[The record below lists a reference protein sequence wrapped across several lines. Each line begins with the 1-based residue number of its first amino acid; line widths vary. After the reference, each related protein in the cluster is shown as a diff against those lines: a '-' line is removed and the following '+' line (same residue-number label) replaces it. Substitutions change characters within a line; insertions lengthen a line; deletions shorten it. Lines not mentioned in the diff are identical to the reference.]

1 MLYNVRYGIFFSF
14 RTKKPKKLSDGII
27 KVKKKIRKDVS
38 NMSVKPEMK
47 ELIGFQIDEAVL
59 LERSVLVDT
68 ENLLRVARD
77 VVFDLPITAEE
88 MSDIFDDLENFLECR
103 IIDDGDMKILTVSL
117 ISKGDK
123 SVLYNHN
130 VLYAMSQAGLFPRHK
145 KIIEIPYEESNPT
158 ISEGKWGRKYEH
170 CNVEEYDS
178 DFEFAFWYFKELGFS
193 VEREQIQRYLVMEWE

>member
-1 MLYNVRYGIFFSF
+1 MGFSF
-14 RTKKPKKLSDGII
+14 CLEQKNQKKFSDDII
-27 KVKKKIRKDVS
+27 KEKKKKRKDVY

-68 ENLLRVARD
+68 ENLLRVAKN
-77 VVFDLPITAEE
+77 VIFDLPISAEE
-88 MSDIFDDLENFLECR
+88 MSDIIDDLENFLECR
-103 IIDDGDMKILTVSL
+103 IIGDGDMKILTVSL
-117 ISKGDK
+117 VSEGDK
-123 SVLYNHN
+123 SVLYDHK

-170 CNVEEYDS
+170 CNVKEYDS

-193 VEREQIQRYLVMEWE
+193 VEREQLQRYLVMEWV